1 MSLSIDKTHPTILM
15 KGICKRF
22 PGVVANQEID
32 LRILKGE
39 IHSLLGENGAG
50 KTTLMNLL
58 SGVYQPD
65 AGEIFVNGKRVSF
78 RSPKDALD
86 HGIGMIH
93 QHFQLVNNF
102 TVAENIVL
110 GMPGPVRFDV
120 AAIEKTVSGLSSR
133 YGLSIDSRARI
144 WELSVGEQQRVEI
157 LRMLYRNVDVLIMDE
172 PTAVL
177 SPQEIERLFMIMRRI
192 RDEGRSIIFIT
203 HKLEEVLAVSDY
215 ITVLRRGKVMS
226 TVRPEKLKG
235 KDGSVS
241 RELARMMVGREVI
254 LEVGKDPCR
263 TKGQL
268 MRVEKLSVRGD
279 RGELAVK
286 KISFSVKLG
295 EIFAILGVAGNG
307 QRELVEALTGLR
319 PIESGRVLLEDDD
332 MGVGLERVAYIP
344 EDRNRRGCVLD
355 MPLVENFALT
365 RRQQFTRGP
374 LMRWKDI
381 ATDVRQ
387 SVADFNIAA
396 ASIDMKA
403 RQLSGGNLQKLILAR
418 AFSQNPF
425 LLIAEQPT
433 RGLDIGAT
441 EEIWKAI
448 LRQREKGGILLISGD
463 LKEVLSLADN
473 ILVIFRGQVMD
484 IISCEDEE
492 KIADVGLLMAG
503 VRRKR

>member
-1 MSLSIDKTHPTILM
+1 
-15 KGICKRF
+15 
-22 PGVVANQEID
+22 
-32 LRILKGE
+32 
-39 IHSLLGENGAG
+39 
-50 KTTLMNLL
+50 
-58 SGVYQPD
+58 
-65 AGEIFVNGKRVSF
+65 
-78 RSPKDALD
+78 
-86 HGIGMIH
+86 
-93 QHFQLVNNF
+93 
-102 TVAENIVL
+102 
-110 GMPGPVRFDV
+110 
-120 AAIEKTVSGLSSR
+120 
-133 YGLSIDSRARI
+133 LSIDSQARI

-203 HKLEEVLAVSDY
+203 HKLEEVMEVSDY

-226 TVRPEKLKG
+226 TVRPQKLKG
-235 KDGSVS
+235 KDGAVS

-254 LEVGKDPCR
+254 LEVGKDPCN
-263 TKGQL
+263 TKGRL
-268 MRVEKLSVRGD
+268 LGVEKLSVRGD

-286 KISFSVKLG
+286 EISFSVKVG

-332 MGVGLERVAYIP
+332 MGAGLERVAYIP

-365 RRQQFTRGP
+365 RRRQFTRGP
-374 LMRWKDI
+374 FMRWKAI
-381 ATDVRQ
+381 AGEVRR

-396 ASIDMKA
+396 ASINMKA

-418 AFSQNPF
+418 AFSQKPV